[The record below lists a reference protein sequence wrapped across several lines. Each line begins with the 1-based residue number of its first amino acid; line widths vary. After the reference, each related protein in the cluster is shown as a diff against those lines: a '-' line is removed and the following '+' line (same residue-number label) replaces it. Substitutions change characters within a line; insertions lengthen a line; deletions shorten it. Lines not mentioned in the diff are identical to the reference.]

1 MAPMSN
7 VGVPTQV
14 QVEVDE
20 ATAQGV
26 YSNMAIVAHTETEF
40 VFDFVYIQPQAPKAK
55 VRARIVTS
63 PSHAKRFLAA
73 LQDNLRRYEE
83 KCGQIKI
90 SGEAGKSNDRY
101 EGHYL

>member
-1 MAPMSN
+1 MSN

-20 ATAQGV
+20 ATAQGM

-40 VFDFVYIQPQAPKAK
+40 VFDFVFIQPQAPKAK

-63 PSHAKRFLAA
+63 PSHAKRFLSA

-90 SGEAGKSNDRY
+90 SGETGKSNDRY

>member
-1 MAPMSN
+1 MSN
-7 VGVPTQV
+7 PGAPTQV

-20 ATAQGV
+20 TTAQGI

-40 VFDFVYIQPQAPKAK
+40 VFDFVFIQPQAPKAK

-73 LQDNLRRYEE
+73 LSDNLRRYEE
-83 KCGQIKI
+83 KSGTIKI
-90 SGEAGKSNDRY
+90 TGEAGKSSDRY